1 MWKIGQALR
10 LILSFQ
16 AGGDEGYASSN
27 SAASHSPADDEDP
40 WEAVL
45 AALPLTNR
53 RTWATLGHIPN
64 TKEKPFISEAGPKTS
79 HK

>member
-1 MWKIGQALR
+1 MFV
-10 LILSFQ
+10 LSLQ
-16 AGGDEGYASSN
+16 AGGDEGYASST
-27 SAASHSPADDEDP
+27 SAASHSPGDEDDP

-53 RTWATLGHIPN
+53 RSWATLGHIPE
-64 TKEKPFISEAGPKTS
+64 TKEKPFISEAGTQTG